1 MDRMAKILI
10 ADDEQD
16 IRDLL
21 TFTLKFAGHEVVAA
35 SNGEEAVQLAQVER
49 PELVLLDVRMPKMN
63 GYEACRR
70 FKADPALKHIPIVF
84 VSAWGQDSE
93 VRAGME
99 AGAVDYVVKPF
110 EPSQVILKVAQL
122 VAKKA

>member
-1 MDRMAKILI
+1 MAKILI

-21 TFTLKFAGHEVVAA
+21 TFTLRFAGHDVIAA
-35 SNGEEAVQLAQVER
+35 SNGEEAVQLAQQEK

-63 GYEACRR
+63 GYEACRQI
-70 FKADPALKHIPIVF
+70 KADPALKHIPVVF

-93 VRAGME
+93 VKTGLD
-99 AGAVDYVVKPF
+99 AGAAGYVIKPF
-110 EPSQVILKVAQL
+110 EPNMIILKVAEL
-122 VAKKA
+122 VVKKP

>member
-1 MDRMAKILI
+1 MAKILV

-21 TFTLKFAGHEVVAA
+21 TFTLRFAGHEVIAA
-35 SNGEEAVQLAQVER
+35 SNGEEAFQLAQQEK

-63 GYEACRR
+63 GYEACRHI
-70 FKADPALKHIPIVF
+70 KADPALKDIPVVF

-93 VRAGME
+93 IKSGLE
-99 AGAVDYVVKPF
+99 AGAAGYVVKPF
-110 EPSQVILKVAQL
+110 EPNQIILKVAQL
-122 VAKKA
+122 VAHKA

>member
-1 MDRMAKILI
+1 MAKILI

-35 SNGEEAVQLAQVER
+35 SNGEEAVQLAQSEK

-70 FKADPALKHIPIVF
+70 IKADPQLKDTPVLF

-93 VRAGME
+93 VKAGMD